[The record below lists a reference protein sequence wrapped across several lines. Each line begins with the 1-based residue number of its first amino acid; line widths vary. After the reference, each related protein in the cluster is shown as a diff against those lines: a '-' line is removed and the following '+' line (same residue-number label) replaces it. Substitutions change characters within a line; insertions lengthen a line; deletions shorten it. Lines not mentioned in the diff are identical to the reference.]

1 MFQFFANIFGYLLDI
16 INQFVNNYGLAIIL
30 FTAIIKLI
38 MLPLSIKQQRSMK
51 KNVELQEKL
60 KVIQFK
66 YKKDPEKLNKETM
79 DLYKQEKMSPF
90 SGCFSAIIQFILLI
104 SIFYMVR
111 FPLTYMEKVD
121 KTQID
126 TYTQQIKDAGMDVS
140 QAYSEIDIIREIDF
154 LRENNPEDETLK
166 NININMNF
174 LGLDLSKIPQQN
186 LADWTVYIIPILY
199 ILSTFVSMR
208 LTTSMQNANKDK
220 KELTDGENKETER
233 NEMEDAMAQSNKMMS
248 WMMPIMSVSISLVA
262 PLGLALYW
270 LVTNILMIGENIIFI
285 LFFMER
291 DGKMEKSIISEGKT
305 TNEAIEKG
313 LKILNVSKN
322 KVDIKVLENEEKRS
336 FFSILTPRVVKVQL
350 TLKDVEEEHKIV
362 KKEINLSQ
370 EEQDIAVKNVEE
382 FLKEFLN
389 KLEKDEK
396 IEYSIKADK
405 SGVYVNINDKN
416 LGYLIGYRGETLYAL
431 QNVLSAIAGKKIEN
445 KVRVFLDI
453 ESYRAKREKTLEE
466 LAEKISKTVIKT
478 KKSITLEPMQA
489 YERKIIHSKLQN
501 NELVTTKSIGEEPR
515 RRVVISLKNK

>member
-1 MFQFFANIFGYLLDI
+1 
-16 INQFVNNYGLAIIL
+16 
-30 FTAIIKLI
+30 
-38 MLPLSIKQQRSMK
+38 
-51 KNVELQEKL
+51 
-60 KVIQFK
+60 
-66 YKKDPEKLNKETM
+66 
-79 DLYKQEKMSPF
+79 
-90 SGCFSAIIQFILLI
+90 
-104 SIFYMVR
+104 
-111 FPLTYMEKVD
+111 
-121 KTQID
+121 
-126 TYTQQIKDAGMDVS
+126 
-140 QAYSEIDIIREIDF
+140 
-154 LRENNPEDETLK
+154 
-166 NININMNF
+166 
-174 LGLDLSKIPQQN
+174 
-186 LADWTVYIIPILY
+186 
-199 ILSTFVSMR
+199 
-208 LTTSMQNANKDK
+208 
-220 KELTDGENKETER
+220 
-233 NEMEDAMAQSNKMMS
+233 
-248 WMMPIMSVSISLVA
+248 
-262 PLGLALYW
+262 
-270 LVTNILMIGENIIFI
+270 
-285 LFFMER
+285 
-291 DGKMEKSIISEGKT
+291 MEKSIISEGKT

-350 TLKDVEEEHKIV
+350 TLKDIEEEHKIV

>member
-1 MFQFFANIFGYLLDI
+1 
-16 INQFVNNYGLAIIL
+16 
-30 FTAIIKLI
+30 
-38 MLPLSIKQQRSMK
+38 
-51 KNVELQEKL
+51 
-60 KVIQFK
+60 
-66 YKKDPEKLNKETM
+66 
-79 DLYKQEKMSPF
+79 
-90 SGCFSAIIQFILLI
+90 
-104 SIFYMVR
+104 
-111 FPLTYMEKVD
+111 
-121 KTQID
+121 
-126 TYTQQIKDAGMDVS
+126 
-140 QAYSEIDIIREIDF
+140 
-154 LRENNPEDETLK
+154 
-166 NININMNF
+166 
-174 LGLDLSKIPQQN
+174 
-186 LADWTVYIIPILY
+186 
-199 ILSTFVSMR
+199 
-208 LTTSMQNANKDK
+208 
-220 KELTDGENKETER
+220 
-233 NEMEDAMAQSNKMMS
+233 
-248 WMMPIMSVSISLVA
+248 
-262 PLGLALYW
+262 
-270 LVTNILMIGENIIFI
+270 
-285 LFFMER
+285 
-291 DGKMEKSIISEGKT
+291 MEKSIISEGKT

-322 KVDIKVLENEEKRS
+322 KVDIQVLENEEKRS

-466 LAEKISKTVIKT
+466 LAEKISKTGIKP

>member
-1 MFQFFANIFGYLLDI
+1 
-16 INQFVNNYGLAIIL
+16 
-30 FTAIIKLI
+30 
-38 MLPLSIKQQRSMK
+38 
-51 KNVELQEKL
+51 
-60 KVIQFK
+60 
-66 YKKDPEKLNKETM
+66 
-79 DLYKQEKMSPF
+79 
-90 SGCFSAIIQFILLI
+90 
-104 SIFYMVR
+104 
-111 FPLTYMEKVD
+111 
-121 KTQID
+121 
-126 TYTQQIKDAGMDVS
+126 
-140 QAYSEIDIIREIDF
+140 
-154 LRENNPEDETLK
+154 
-166 NININMNF
+166 
-174 LGLDLSKIPQQN
+174 
-186 LADWTVYIIPILY
+186 
-199 ILSTFVSMR
+199 
-208 LTTSMQNANKDK
+208 
-220 KELTDGENKETER
+220 
-233 NEMEDAMAQSNKMMS
+233 
-248 WMMPIMSVSISLVA
+248 
-262 PLGLALYW
+262 
-270 LVTNILMIGENIIFI
+270 
-285 LFFMER
+285 
-291 DGKMEKSIISEGKT
+291 MEKSIISEGKT

-453 ESYRAKREKTLEE
+453 ESYRTKREKTLEE

>member
-1 MFQFFANIFGYLLDI
+1 
-16 INQFVNNYGLAIIL
+16 
-30 FTAIIKLI
+30 
-38 MLPLSIKQQRSMK
+38 
-51 KNVELQEKL
+51 
-60 KVIQFK
+60 
-66 YKKDPEKLNKETM
+66 
-79 DLYKQEKMSPF
+79 
-90 SGCFSAIIQFILLI
+90 
-104 SIFYMVR
+104 
-111 FPLTYMEKVD
+111 
-121 KTQID
+121 
-126 TYTQQIKDAGMDVS
+126 
-140 QAYSEIDIIREIDF
+140 
-154 LRENNPEDETLK
+154 
-166 NININMNF
+166 
-174 LGLDLSKIPQQN
+174 
-186 LADWTVYIIPILY
+186 
-199 ILSTFVSMR
+199 
-208 LTTSMQNANKDK
+208 
-220 KELTDGENKETER
+220 
-233 NEMEDAMAQSNKMMS
+233 
-248 WMMPIMSVSISLVA
+248 
-262 PLGLALYW
+262 
-270 LVTNILMIGENIIFI
+270 
-285 LFFMER
+285 
-291 DGKMEKSIISEGKT
+291 MEKSIISEGKT

-478 KKSITLEPMQA
+478 KKSITLEPMQS

>member
-1 MFQFFANIFGYLLDI
+1 
-16 INQFVNNYGLAIIL
+16 
-30 FTAIIKLI
+30 
-38 MLPLSIKQQRSMK
+38 
-51 KNVELQEKL
+51 
-60 KVIQFK
+60 
-66 YKKDPEKLNKETM
+66 
-79 DLYKQEKMSPF
+79 
-90 SGCFSAIIQFILLI
+90 
-104 SIFYMVR
+104 
-111 FPLTYMEKVD
+111 
-121 KTQID
+121 
-126 TYTQQIKDAGMDVS
+126 
-140 QAYSEIDIIREIDF
+140 
-154 LRENNPEDETLK
+154 
-166 NININMNF
+166 
-174 LGLDLSKIPQQN
+174 
-186 LADWTVYIIPILY
+186 
-199 ILSTFVSMR
+199 
-208 LTTSMQNANKDK
+208 
-220 KELTDGENKETER
+220 
-233 NEMEDAMAQSNKMMS
+233 
-248 WMMPIMSVSISLVA
+248 
-262 PLGLALYW
+262 
-270 LVTNILMIGENIIFI
+270 
-285 LFFMER
+285 MER

-336 FFSILTPRVVKVQL
+336 FFSILTPRIVKVQL

>member
-1 MFQFFANIFGYLLDI
+1 
-16 INQFVNNYGLAIIL
+16 
-30 FTAIIKLI
+30 
-38 MLPLSIKQQRSMK
+38 
-51 KNVELQEKL
+51 
-60 KVIQFK
+60 
-66 YKKDPEKLNKETM
+66 
-79 DLYKQEKMSPF
+79 
-90 SGCFSAIIQFILLI
+90 
-104 SIFYMVR
+104 
-111 FPLTYMEKVD
+111 
-121 KTQID
+121 
-126 TYTQQIKDAGMDVS
+126 
-140 QAYSEIDIIREIDF
+140 
-154 LRENNPEDETLK
+154 
-166 NININMNF
+166 
-174 LGLDLSKIPQQN
+174 
-186 LADWTVYIIPILY
+186 
-199 ILSTFVSMR
+199 
-208 LTTSMQNANKDK
+208 
-220 KELTDGENKETER
+220 
-233 NEMEDAMAQSNKMMS
+233 
-248 WMMPIMSVSISLVA
+248 
-262 PLGLALYW
+262 
-270 LVTNILMIGENIIFI
+270 
-285 LFFMER
+285 
-291 DGKMEKSIISEGKT
+291 MEKSIISEGKT

-405 SGVYVNINDKN
+405 SVVYVNINDKN

>member
-1 MFQFFANIFGYLLDI
+1 
-16 INQFVNNYGLAIIL
+16 
-30 FTAIIKLI
+30 
-38 MLPLSIKQQRSMK
+38 
-51 KNVELQEKL
+51 
-60 KVIQFK
+60 
-66 YKKDPEKLNKETM
+66 
-79 DLYKQEKMSPF
+79 
-90 SGCFSAIIQFILLI
+90 
-104 SIFYMVR
+104 
-111 FPLTYMEKVD
+111 
-121 KTQID
+121 
-126 TYTQQIKDAGMDVS
+126 
-140 QAYSEIDIIREIDF
+140 
-154 LRENNPEDETLK
+154 
-166 NININMNF
+166 
-174 LGLDLSKIPQQN
+174 
-186 LADWTVYIIPILY
+186 
-199 ILSTFVSMR
+199 
-208 LTTSMQNANKDK
+208 
-220 KELTDGENKETER
+220 
-233 NEMEDAMAQSNKMMS
+233 
-248 WMMPIMSVSISLVA
+248 
-262 PLGLALYW
+262 
-270 LVTNILMIGENIIFI
+270 
-285 LFFMER
+285 
-291 DGKMEKSIISEGKT
+291 MEKSIISEGKT

-350 TLKDVEEEHKIV
+350 TLKDIEEEHKIV

-396 IEYSIKADK
+396 IEYTIKADK

-453 ESYRAKREKTLEE
+453 ESFRAKREKTLEE

>member
-1 MFQFFANIFGYLLDI
+1 
-16 INQFVNNYGLAIIL
+16 
-30 FTAIIKLI
+30 
-38 MLPLSIKQQRSMK
+38 
-51 KNVELQEKL
+51 
-60 KVIQFK
+60 
-66 YKKDPEKLNKETM
+66 
-79 DLYKQEKMSPF
+79 
-90 SGCFSAIIQFILLI
+90 
-104 SIFYMVR
+104 
-111 FPLTYMEKVD
+111 
-121 KTQID
+121 
-126 TYTQQIKDAGMDVS
+126 
-140 QAYSEIDIIREIDF
+140 
-154 LRENNPEDETLK
+154 
-166 NININMNF
+166 
-174 LGLDLSKIPQQN
+174 
-186 LADWTVYIIPILY
+186 
-199 ILSTFVSMR
+199 
-208 LTTSMQNANKDK
+208 
-220 KELTDGENKETER
+220 
-233 NEMEDAMAQSNKMMS
+233 
-248 WMMPIMSVSISLVA
+248 
-262 PLGLALYW
+262 
-270 LVTNILMIGENIIFI
+270 
-285 LFFMER
+285 
-291 DGKMEKSIISEGKT
+291 MEKSIISEGKT

-453 ESYRAKREKTLEE
+453 ESYRAKRKKTLEE